1 METTHKTEIKNY
13 INKLLIKDKKIAD
26 SLIMTNNLNE
36 LVSNYKGEV
45 EQLKTIASESVK
57 FKSTLESNN
66 SSDQKIKELATRNT
80 ELVDENANIKGKLAE
95 CENKLKTVTNSTELQ
110 ELKNEL
116 TKLKSL
122 SDGIVDDVVTETL
135 PTKGTKGKGNTVFP
149 EGVTNSSNSVGK
161 KGKCIVM

>member
-57 FKSTLESNN
+57 FKSTLESNS
-66 SSDQKIKELATRNT
+66 SSDQKI
-80 ELVDENANIKGKLAE
+80 
-95 CENKLKTVTNSTELQ
+95 SYQ
-110 ELKNEL
+110 EH
-116 TKLKSL
+116 
-122 SDGIVDDVVTETL
+122 GI
-135 PTKGTKGKGNTVFP
+135 G
-149 EGVTNSSNSVGK
+149 
-161 KGKCIVM
+161 